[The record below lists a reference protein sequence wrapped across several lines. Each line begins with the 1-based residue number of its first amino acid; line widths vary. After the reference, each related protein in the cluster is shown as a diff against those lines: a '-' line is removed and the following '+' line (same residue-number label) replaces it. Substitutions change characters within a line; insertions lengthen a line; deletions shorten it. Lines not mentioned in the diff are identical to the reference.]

1 MRMREACVD
10 WFGVTDMIN
19 RQLLGDFA
27 LAVALV
33 LPTAAFAGSQ
43 LPDRHAPSAAASASP
58 AVAKAAPAEKTMA
71 ERGFGLLG

>member
-1 MRMREACVD
+1 
-10 WFGVTDMIN
+10 MIN

-43 LPDRHAPSAAASASP
+43 LPDRHAPATTSSASP
-58 AVAKAAPAEKTMA
+58 AMVKAAPAERTMA
-71 ERGFGLLG
+71 ERGVGLLG

>member
-1 MRMREACVD
+1 
-10 WFGVTDMIN
+10 MIN

-43 LPDRHAPSAAASASP
+43 LPDRHAPAASASP
-58 AVAKAAPAEKTMA
+58 AMAKAAPAERTMA
-71 ERGFGLLG
+71 ERGVGLLG